1 MPKMRKRIAP
11 RILAN
16 RLNAKKSTGPK
27 SKSGKQR
34 SAQNAIS
41 HGLFKAN
48 PFIYQNPDNHDDL
61 ILLIGSDPTP
71 EINILAEE
79 VIRLRSKLTII
90 RNIKAQLYFE
100 IDDLFKSQT
109 FNLDRDSFD
118 IFRHR
123 FVATTTANVWKLHAR
138 QKEHRVLVKT
148 ALVMMDKLIL
158 AKPSPFKRIKTFE
171 LYEKRLMPKYLKA
184 IRNLALKKAEAIGK
198 PEA

>member
-1 MPKMRKRIAP
+1 MPKIRKRIAP

-34 SAQNAIS
+34 SAQNAVL

-48 PFIYQNPDNHDDL
+48 PFIYQIPDNHDDL
-61 ILLIGSDPTP
+61 ILLIGSNPTP
-71 EINILAEE
+71 EIIIAAEE

-109 FNLDRDSFD
+109 FNLDSDSFD

-148 ALVMMDKLIL
+148 ALVMMDKFVL

-171 LYEKRLMPKYLKA
+171 LYERRLMPKYLKA
-184 IRNLALKKAEAIGK
+184 IRNLELKKAEAIGK

>member
-1 MPKMRKRIAP
+1 MQDHLQEIRNKFDF
-11 RILAN
+11 
-16 RLNAKKSTGPK
+16 
-27 SKSGKQR
+27 
-34 SAQNAIS
+34 AI
-41 HGLFKAN
+41 F
-48 PFIYQNPDNHDDL
+48 
-61 ILLIGSDPTP
+61 LIGLNPTP
-71 EINILAEE
+71 EIIIAAEE

-138 QKEHRVLVKT
+138 QKDRRVLVKT
-148 ALVMMDKLIL
+148 ALVMMDKFVL

-171 LYEKRLMPKYLKA
+171 LYERRLMPKYLKA
-184 IRNLALKKAEAIGK
+184 IRNLELKKAEAIGK
-198 PEA
+198 QEA

>member
-1 MPKMRKRIAP
+1 MRKRIAP

-41 HGLFKAN
+41 HGLFKAD

-90 RNIKAQLYFE
+90 RNIKAKIDSE

-109 FNLDRDSFD
+109 YNLDRESFD

-123 FVATTTANVWKLHAR
+123 FVAATTANLWKLRAR
-138 QKEHRVLVKT
+138 QKDHRVLVKT

-158 AKPSPFKRIKTFE
+158 AKPSPFTRIKTFE

>member
-41 HGLFKAN
+41 HGLFKAD

-71 EINILAEE
+71 EIIIAAEE
-79 VIRLRSKLTII
+79 VFRLRSKLTII
-90 RNIKAQLYFE
+90 RNIKAKIDSE

-109 FNLDRDSFD
+109 FNLDREGFD

-138 QKEHRVLVKT
+138 QKDHRVLVKT

-158 AKPSPFKRIKTFE
+158 TKPSPFKRIKTFE

>member
-1 MPKMRKRIAP
+1 MRKRIAP

-34 SAQNAIS
+34 SAQNAVL
-41 HGLFKAN
+41 HGLLKAN
-48 PFIYQNPDNHDDL
+48 PFIYQIPDNHDDL
-61 ILLIGSDPTP
+61 ILLIGSNPTP
-71 EINILAEE
+71 EIIIAAEE

-109 FNLDRDSFD
+109 FNLDREGFD

-184 IRNLALKKAEAIGK
+184 IRNLELKKAEAIGK

>member
-1 MPKMRKRIAP
+1 MRKRIAP

-34 SAQNAIS
+34 SAQNAVL

-61 ILLIGSDPTP
+61 ILLIGSNPTP
-71 EINILAEE
+71 EIIIAAEE

-123 FVATTTANVWKLHAR
+123 FVAKTTANVWKLHAR

-171 LYEKRLMPKYLKA
+171 LYERRLMPKYLKA
-184 IRNLALKKAEAIGK
+184 IRNLELKKAEAIGK
-198 PEA
+198 QEA

>member
-1 MPKMRKRIAP
+1 MRKRIAP

-34 SAQNAIS
+34 SAQNAIL

-61 ILLIGSDPTP
+61 ILLIGSNPTP
-71 EINILAEE
+71 EIIIAAEE

-90 RNIKAQLYFE
+90 RNIKAKIDSE

-138 QKEHRVLVKT
+138 QKEHRVLVET
-148 ALVMMDKLIL
+148 ALVMMDKFVL

-171 LYEKRLMPKYLKA
+171 LYERRLMPKYQKA
-184 IRNLALKKAEAIGK
+184 IRNLELKKAEAIGK
-198 PEA
+198 PEV

>member
-1 MPKMRKRIAP
+1 MRKRIAP

-48 PFIYQNPDNHDDL
+48 PFIYQNLDNHDNL
-61 ILLIGSDPTP
+61 ILLIGSNPTP
-71 EINILAEE
+71 EIIIAAEE

-100 IDDLFKSQT
+100 IDDLFKSQKY
-109 FNLDRDSFD
+109 F
-118 IFRHR
+118 
-123 FVATTTANVWKLHAR
+123 
-138 QKEHRVLVKT
+138 
-148 ALVMMDKLIL
+148 
-158 AKPSPFKRIKTFE
+158 IKTCANFVNRKIAGE
-171 LYEKRLMPKYLKA
+171 HASIDAKQFNQRFN
-184 IRNLALKKAEAIGK
+184 NLAIGFSS
-198 PEA
+198 PRLIWNSDARNFD

>member
-1 MPKMRKRIAP
+1 MPKIRKRIAP

-48 PFIYQNPDNHDDL
+48 QFIYQNPDNHDNL
-61 ILLIGSDPTP
+61 ILLIGSNPTP
-71 EINILAEE
+71 EIIIAAEE

-109 FNLDRDSFD
+109 VNLDREGFD

-148 ALVMMDKLIL
+148 ALVMMDKFVL

-184 IRNLALKKAEAIGK
+184 IRNLELKKAEAIGK

>member
-1 MPKMRKRIAP
+1 MRKRIAP

-48 PFIYQNPDNHDDL
+48 PFIYQNPDNHDNL
-61 ILLIGSDPTP
+61 ILLIGFNPTP
-71 EINILAEE
+71 EIIIAAEE

-90 RNIKAQLYFE
+90 RNIKAKIDSE

-109 FNLDRDSFD
+109 YNLDRESFD

-123 FVATTTANVWKLHAR
+123 FVATTIANVWKFHAR

-171 LYEKRLMPKYLKA
+171 LYERRLMPKYLKA

>member
-41 HGLFKAN
+41 HGLFKAS
-48 PFIYQNPDNHDDL
+48 PFICQNPDNHDNL
-61 ILLIGSDPTP
+61 ILLIGSNPTP
-71 EINILAEE
+71 EIIIAAEE

-109 FNLDRDSFD
+109 VNLDSDSFD

-148 ALVMMDKLIL
+148 ALVMMDKFVL

-184 IRNLALKKAEAIGK
+184 IRNLELKKAEAIGK

>member
-1 MPKMRKRIAP
+1 MRKRIAP

-61 ILLIGSDPTP
+61 ILLIGSNPTP
-71 EINILAEE
+71 EIIIAAEE

-138 QKEHRVLVKT
+138 QKDHRVLVKT

-171 LYEKRLMPKYLKA
+171 LYERRLMPKYQKA

>member
-1 MPKMRKRIAP
+1 MRKRIAP

-34 SAQNAIS
+34 SAQNAVL

-48 PFIYQNPDNHDDL
+48 PFIYQIPDNHDDL
-61 ILLIGSDPTP
+61 ILLIGSNPTP
-71 EINILAEE
+71 EIIIAAEE

-109 FNLDRDSFD
+109 SNLDSDSFD

-138 QKEHRVLVKT
+138 QKDHRVLVKT
-148 ALVMMDKLIL
+148 ALVMMDKFVL

-171 LYEKRLMPKYLKA
+171 LYERRLMPKYLKA
-184 IRNLALKKAEAIGK
+184 IRNLELKKAEAIGK

>member
-41 HGLFKAN
+41 HGLFIAD

-61 ILLIGSDPTP
+61 ILLIGSNPTP
-71 EINILAEE
+71 EIIIAAEE
-79 VIRLRSKLTII
+79 VIRLRSKLTIF
-90 RNIKAQLYFE
+90 RNIKAKIDSE

-109 FNLDRDSFD
+109 FNLDREGFD

-171 LYEKRLMPKYLKA
+171 LYERRLMPKYLKA
-184 IRNLALKKAEAIGK
+184 IRNLELKKAEAIGK

>member
-1 MPKMRKRIAP
+1 MRKRIAP

-41 HGLFKAN
+41 HGLFKAD
-48 PFIYQNPDNHDDL
+48 PFIYHNPDNHDDL

-90 RNIKAQLYFE
+90 RNIKAKIDSE

-109 FNLDRDSFD
+109 FNLDRKNFD

-123 FVATTTANVWKLHAR
+123 FVAATTANLWKLRAR
-138 QKEHRVLVKT
+138 QKDHRVLVKT

-158 AKPSPFKRIKTFE
+158 TKPSPFKRIKTFE
-171 LYEKRLMPKYLKA
+171 LYERRLMPKYLKA

>member
-1 MPKMRKRIAP
+1 MRKRIAP

-34 SAQNAIS
+34 SAQNAVL

-48 PFIYQNPDNHDDL
+48 PFIYQIPDNHDDL
-61 ILLIGSDPTP
+61 ILLIGSNPTP
-71 EINILAEE
+71 EIIIAAEE

-90 RNIKAQLYFE
+90 RNIKAKIDSE

-109 FNLDRDSFD
+109 FNLDSDSFD

-123 FVATTTANVWKLHAR
+123 FVTTTTANVWKLHAR

-148 ALVMMDKLIL
+148 ALVMMDKFVL

-171 LYEKRLMPKYLKA
+171 LYERRLMPKYLKA
-184 IRNLALKKAEAIGK
+184 IRNLELKKAEAIGK